1 MEHKRLRHTGEEVKA
16 KKVTSS
22 GVRVRSRDTC
32 VREKH
37 RSAQSDHKV
46 KGGGRRCGVAERHRP
61 SFLRNGGTRFT
72 STRCLPPSIAPPLSV
87 VYRTDLTNDT
97 NGAPKHPLLPHE
109 TGKTQGQIQ
118 HFSVNPPT
126 QPAEIIQIFQKTQG
140 VTKYKMQCC
149 RAETRRFLDAN
160 LPCVVFFLYL
170 CRTNTLH

>member
-1 MEHKRLRHTGEEVKA
+1 MKHKRLCHTSEGVKA

-32 VREKH
+32 AREK
-37 RSAQSDHKV
+37 RLSAQSDHKV
-46 KGGGRRCGVAERHRP
+46 KGGSRRCGVAEQHRP
-61 SFLRNGGTRFT
+61 FFLRNGGGVRHRRTVSHRAT
-72 STRCLPPSIAPPLSV
+72 ASLSV
-87 VYRTDLTNDT
+87 VYRTDLTNGT
-97 NGAPKHPLLPHE
+97 NSAPKHPLLPHE
-109 TGKTQGQIQ
+109 TGKIQGQFQ

-140 VTKYKMQCC
+140 ATKYKMQCC

>member
-1 MEHKRLRHTGEEVKA
+1 MSEGVKA

-32 VREKH
+32 AREK
-37 RSAQSDHKV
+37 RLSAQSDHKV
-46 KGGGRRCGVAERHRP
+46 KGGSRRCGVVERHRP
-61 SFLRNGGTRFT
+61 FFLRSGGTRFT
-72 STRCLPPSIAPPLSV
+72 STRCLPPSIGTPFRRLPNRPGERHKQRA
-87 VYRTDLTNDT
+87 
-97 NGAPKHPLLPHE
+97 KKPLLPHE

-118 HFSVNPPT
+118 HFSVNAPT

-140 VTKYKMQCC
+140 ATKYKMQCC